1 MPVQDLFESTVIAA
15 EATRVRKVIAPQ
27 TTLGHYAIL
36 SKIGQGGMGEV
47 YRARDQKLRRDVAI
61 KILPPAFSAD
71 ADRLDRFGQEARAV
85 CKLTHPTIL
94 VLHHIGTHA
103 GAPYMVSE
111 LLEGETL
118 RKRMNGR
125 ALTQRKAMDYGL
137 QLAKGLAA
145 AHEKGIVHRDI
156 KPENIFITDD
166 GRVKI
171 LDFGLAKLVPHK
183 ETPQSTTEV
192 LGQVHT
198 DPGTLMG
205 TIAYMSPEQVK
216 GEPVGHRSDI
226 FAFGAVLYE
235 MI

>member
-103 GAPYMVSE
+103 GAPYVVSE
-111 LLEGETL
+111 LL
-118 RKRMNGR
+118 
-125 ALTQRKAMDYGL
+125 
-137 QLAKGLAA
+137 
-145 AHEKGIVHRDI
+145 
-156 KPENIFITDD
+156 
-166 GRVKI
+166 
-171 LDFGLAKLVPHK
+171 
-183 ETPQSTTEV
+183 
-192 LGQVHT
+192 
-198 DPGTLMG
+198 
-205 TIAYMSPEQVK
+205 
-216 GEPVGHRSDI
+216 
-226 FAFGAVLYE
+226 
-235 MI
+235 